1 MHKQLVEIFGNHGEI
16 DSKSVDFLAK
26 ALDKN
31 NIPGFDYLEFKQSLT
46 ALKKM
51 GMDEETSIKSA
62 FATASTVGLTKEKL
76 LKTASHY
83 KDVLQKERNQFDSAM
98 QKQIEKRISGKKGEV
113 EKLKAKMATLQK
125 EIEKLNAEIAKAEQI
140 IANSDKNIAAAKEK
154 ILTTKNNFEAA
165 FHAIIEIIDNDI
177 KSIQQ
182 FL

>member
-1 MHKQLVEIFGNHGEI
+1 MHKQLVEIFGSHGDI

-76 LKTASHY
+76 IKTASHY

-98 QKQIEKRISGKKGEV
+98 QKQIEKRISGKKGQV
-113 EKLKAKMATLQK
+113 EQLKAKKAELQK
-125 EIEKLNAEIAKAEQI
+125 KIEALNAEIAKAEQI
-140 IANSDKNIAAAKEK
+140 IANSDKDIAKAKEK
-154 ILTTKNNFEAA
+154 ILSTKNNFETA
-165 FHAIIEIIDNDI
+165 FHTIMEIIDKDI
-177 KSIQQ
+177 QSIQN